1 MKGATVFSKI
11 DLRSGYHQ
19 LRIKEDDVPKTAFKT
34 RFGHYEFTVL
44 PFGLTNAPG
53 VFMSLMNGVFREY
66 LDKFV
71 QVFIDDILIY
81 SRTTEEHDEH
91 LRLVLQCL
99 REHKLYGKLSKCS
112 FYQSRIHYLGHVISG
127 EGIAVD
133 PAKVEAIM
141 EWPAPTN
148 VTEVRSFMGLAGYYR
163 RFVEGFSKI
172 AGPITELQKKNKKF
186 VWTEKCAEAFRRLK
200 ELLTTAPI
208 LKVPDMDVDFLVCT
222 DASKEGLGGVLMQ
235 DGRVIAYISRKLRR
249 HEENY
254 ATHDLELLAIVYA
267 LKVWRHYLV
276 GRKFELKTDHCGLQ
290 HIFTQSDLN
299 ARQRRWSELLSEY
312 DFEITYIK
320 GTVNRVAD
328 ALSRRPRIFS
338 VLPLQTN
345 LREKILTLQRDDDWY
360 KEVEDFIGQNTMMVP
375 RL

>member
-1 MKGATVFSKI
+1 MG
-11 DLRSGYHQ
+11 
-19 LRIKEDDVPKTAFKT
+19 
-34 RFGHYEFTVL
+34 
-44 PFGLTNAPG
+44 
-53 VFMSLMNGVFREY
+53 
-66 LDKFV
+66 
-71 QVFIDDILIY
+71 
-81 SRTTEEHDEH
+81 
-91 LRLVLQCL
+91 
-99 REHKLYGKLSKCS
+99 
-112 FYQSRIHYLGHVISG
+112 
-127 EGIAVD
+127 

-141 EWPAPTN
+141 EWPASTN

-172 AGPITELQKKNKKF
+172 ANPIMELQKKNKKF

-200 ELLTTAPI
+200 ELLTTWTEKCAEAFRRLKELLTTALI
-208 LKVPDMDVDFLVCT
+208 LKVPDMDANFLVCT

-254 ATHDLELLAIVYA
+254 VTHDLELLAIVYA

-290 HIFTQSDLN
+290 HIFTQSHVN

-320 GTVNRVAD
+320 GTVNRVVD
-328 ALSRRPRIFS
+328 ALSRRPRIFF

-345 LREKILTLQRDDDWY
+345 LREKILTLQRDDNWY
-360 KEVEDFIGQNTMMVP
+360 KEVEGFIGQNTMMVP
-375 RL
+375 